1 MIIKRIN
8 NNSFIIND
16 INIIKDIYDK
26 EEIKNLI
33 SIIIKKLKKKYKL
46 NNLFIFTFYID
57 EYNNNIIKII
67 NKESYTKY
75 IDIKIKFYINNT
87 ILYKIDYF
95 LIDKLNI
102 NNKNIYYYKDNFYLE
117 IKEKINIKQKLFLE
131 ENTTYYYKEE
141 ALNIMEKGLRIKT
154 QRR

>member
-1 MIIKRIN
+1 MIIKKIN

-33 SIIIKKLKKKYKL
+33 STIIKKLKKKYKL

-75 IDIKIKFYINNT
+75 IDIKIKFFINNI

-95 LIDKLNI
+95 KINKLNI

-141 ALNIMEKGLRIKT
+141 ALNIINKGLRIKI
-154 QRR
+154 

>member
-1 MIIKRIN
+1 MKIMIIKRIN

-33 SIIIKKLKKKYKL
+33 SIIIKKLKKKYEL
-46 NNLFIFTFYID
+46 NNLFIFTFYLD

-75 IDIKIKFYINNT
+75 IDIKIKFYINNI

-141 ALNIMEKGLRIKT
+141 SLNIIDKGLRIKI
-154 QRR
+154 

>member
-1 MIIKRIN
+1 MIIKKIN

-16 INIIKDIYDK
+16 INIIKDIYNK

-33 SIIIKKLKKKYKL
+33 STIIKKLKKKYKL

-67 NKESYTKY
+67 NKENYTKY
-75 IDIKIKFYINNT
+75 IDIKIKFFINNI

-95 LIDKLNI
+95 KINKLKI
-102 NNKNIYYYKDNFYLE
+102 NNKNIYYYKDNFYIE
-117 IKEKINIKQKLFLE
+117 IKENLNIKQKLFLE
-131 ENTTYYYKEE
+131 ENTTYYYKED
-141 ALNIMEKGLRIKT
+141 ALNIINKGLRIKI
-154 QRR
+154 

>member
-8 NNSFIIND
+8 NNSFMIND

-75 IDIKIKFYINNT
+75 IDIKIKFYINNI

-117 IKEKINIKQKLFLE
+117 IKENLNIKQKLFLE

-141 ALNIMEKGLRIKT
+141 ALNIIDKGLRIKI
-154 QRR
+154 

>member
-75 IDIKIKFYINNT
+75 IDIKIKFYINNI

-117 IKEKINIKQKLFLE
+117 IKEKLNIKKKLFLE

-141 ALNIMEKGLRIKT
+141 SLNIIDKGLRIKT
-154 QRR
+154 

>member
-16 INIIKDIYDK
+16 INIIKNIYNK

-75 IDIKIKFYINNT
+75 IDIKIKFYINNL

-102 NNKNIYYYKDNFYLE
+102 SNKQIYYYKDNFYLE
-117 IKEKINIKQKLFLE
+117 IKEKLNIKQKLFLE

-141 ALNIMEKGLRIKT
+141 ALNIIDKGLRIKI
-154 QRR
+154 

>member
-1 MIIKRIN
+1 MIIKKIN

-16 INIIKDIYDK
+16 INIIKDIYNK

-33 SIIIKKLKKKYKL
+33 STIIKKLKKKYKL

-75 IDIKIKFYINNT
+75 IDIKIKFFINNI

-95 LIDKLNI
+95 KINKLKI

-117 IKEKINIKQKLFLE
+117 IKENLNIKQKLFLE

-141 ALNIMEKGLRIKT
+141 ALNIINKGLRIKI
-154 QRR
+154 